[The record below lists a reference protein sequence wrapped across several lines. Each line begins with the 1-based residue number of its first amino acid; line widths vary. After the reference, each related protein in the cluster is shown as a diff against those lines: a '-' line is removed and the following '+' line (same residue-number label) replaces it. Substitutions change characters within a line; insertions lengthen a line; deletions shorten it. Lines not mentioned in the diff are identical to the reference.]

1 MLPAMASAA
10 VVYQQTFGTDT
21 ATTAATEAQYG
32 LVVNGLSAALAQGG
46 VLRLDSNAGGQP
58 SADIG
63 SFVGDLTIDF
73 DTNFVGTPGFVNTAF
88 RSG

>member
-73 DTNFVGTPGFVNTAF
+73 DTNFVGTPGFGNTAF